1 MKKVASFAVAAL
13 LASGTLAHAQFGGLL
28 KKAEAPKASSSNV
41 SADAVLANG
50 AKLIVFSTL
59 ATDLAV
65 DSANKMLEAFPASKV
80 AGIKQKFAK
89 YNELKGKRS
98 SKDQMDADSCT
109 LASDAFDEMAKLD
122 VKGYEKA
129 KAKVVRPA
137 YAKLGLA
144 VAADGL
150 AAAQVPDFVKNAQST
165 VSSLSSNPMQ
175 ASKVTKLSAQ
185 IVVANAI
192 VKNTPRQVTAMKTV
206 RAIAKK
212 IADAEGF
219 KLGEPKSLTA
229 VDSDALAKESKAAE
243 VEG

>member
-1 MKKVASFAVAAL
+1 MKKVSTFAIAAL
-13 LASGTLAHAQFGGLL
+13 LASGTLAQAQFGGLL
-28 KKAEAPKASSSNV
+28 KKPDASSPKV
-41 SADAVLANG
+41 DADAVLANG
-50 AKLIVFSTL
+50 AKLIIFSTL

-65 DSANKMLEAFPASKV
+65 DAANGMLDAFPASKV

-89 YNELKGKRS
+89 YNELKAKRKD
-98 SKDQMDADSCT
+98 KDQLDADSCT
-109 LASDAFDEMAKLD
+109 VASDAFDEMAKLD

-144 VAADGL
+144 VAADGI
-150 AAAQVPDFVKNAQST
+150 AATQLPDFVKGAQST
-165 VSSLSSNPMQ
+165 VSSLSSNPLQ

-185 IVVANAI
+185 IVVANALI
-192 VKNTPRQVTAMKTV
+192 QNTPKQVNAMKTV
-206 RAIAKK
+206 RGIAKK

-219 KLGEPKSLTA
+219 KLGEPKALTT